1 VALGHSQVSL
11 TLDTYSHVLQGLQAE
26 AAKRMDE
33 AIGCQIGCQDDSEAA
48 DQSQEIEESLGE
60 MVSLTFASWN
70 HLVGWLRMVDQLRVV
85 A

>member
-1 VALGHSQVSL
+1 
-11 TLDTYSHVLQGLQAE
+11 
-26 AAKRMDE
+26 MDE